1 MKTVSKRFKS
11 AKNLIL
17 KDAYALEESVSI
29 LKQTATAKFVESVE
43 AHLCLNI
50 DTKYSDQQLRTTII
64 LPKGSGK
71 KIKIA
76 VLVPDIEEKARMLE
90 EGATIVGSDDLIE
103 EISKGNL
110 DFDLLLTTPE
120 MMPRLT
126 KLGKFLGPRG
136 LMPSTKTG
144 TVTTDIY
151 SSLAEFKAGKVE
163 CRADK
168 TGVVHILC
176 GTSNFS
182 EEDLTENLLAIFNSI
197 KQNRPSGVKGKYFKS
212 FKVCTTMGPSLN
224 IDLTNIV

>member
-1 MKTVSKRFKS
+1 MKKVSKRLKL

-17 KDAYALEESVSI
+17 KDAYSLEESVSL

-43 AHLCLNI
+43 AHLSLNI
-50 DTKYSDQQLRTTII
+50 DTKYTDQQLRTTIV

-71 KIKIA
+71 QIKIA
-76 VLVPDIEEKARMLE
+76 VLVPDIEEKDKILA
-90 EGATIVGSDDLIE
+90 EGATLVGSDDLITD
-103 EISKGNL
+103 ISKGNL

-144 TVTTDIY
+144 TVTTDIFA
-151 SSLAEFKAGKVE
+151 SLAEFKAGKVE

-168 TGVVHILC
+168 TGVVHLLC
-176 GTSNFS
+176 GTSKFT
-182 EEDLTENLLAIFNSI
+182 EEDLVENLTAVFNSV
-197 KQNRPSGVKGKYFKS
+197 KQNRPSGVKGKYFNS
-212 FKVCTTMGPSLN
+212 FSVCTTMGPSINVDLN
-224 IDLTNIV
+224 TLI

>member
-1 MKTVSKRFKS
+1 MKKISKRLKG
-11 AKNLIL
+11 AKNLLL
-17 KDAYALEESVSI
+17 KDSYSLEESIPV

-43 AHLCLNI
+43 AHLALNI

-71 KIKIA
+71 QIKIA
-76 VLVPDIEEKARMLE
+76 VLVPDIEEKDRIIE
-90 EGATIVGSDDLIE
+90 EGATLVGSDDLIA

-144 TVTTDIY
+144 TVTTDIFA
-151 SSLAEFKAGKVE
+151 SLAEFKAGKVE

-176 GTSNFS
+176 GTSKFS
-182 EEDLTENLLAIFNSI
+182 EEDLLENVTAVFNSV
-197 KQNRPSGVKGKYFKS
+197 KQSRPSGVKGKYFNS
-212 FKVCTTMGPSLN
+212 FKLCTTMGPAVN
-224 IDLTNIV
+224 IDLTNLV